1 MTTTVPRDAIAPAVL
16 ELCSELRRAGHGA
29 WVVGGSLR
37 DVLMGKQPSDWD
49 VATSATP
56 EETSRVF
63 KRTIPTGIAHGT
75 VTVLFRG
82 GSYEVTTL
90 RGEGAY
96 SDSRRPDSVF
106 FVKNIDDDLARRD
119 FTVNAIAFDPTTAA
133 LIDPWGG
140 LRDLERRVLR
150 TVGAASE
157 RFTED
162 GLRVLRAARFVA
174 TLEFSLDDD
183 TRAGIA
189 SALDSFRKVSRE
201 RVRDEWIKTMK
212 ARAPSRAFDVMRET
226 GILGITCPALV
237 EQFGCAQNHYHAYD
251 VWRHSMECM
260 DNLHG
265 DPIHRVAGLL
275 HDLGK
280 PATRAMSDKTQDW
293 TFYNHESVGAKMA
306 DRWLREYRFA
316 NDERER
322 VVHLI
327 QHHLVCYSSEWTD
340 AAVRRFVKRV
350 GTDRV
355 DDLLSLA
362 KADALGKGRPVDQE
376 MAALEEL
383 AARIQ
388 SAVNAG
394 AAFGVKQLAV
404 DGRDV
409 MTHLQMPPSRQ
420 VGVILERLLEAVLE
434 QPELNERD
442 ALLKLMDGI
451 GPTPGS

>member
-1 MTTTVPRDAIAPAVL
+1 MNLTVDRQAIAPAVL
-16 ELCSELRRAGHGA
+16 ELCRLLRQAGHGA
-29 WVVGGSLR
+29 WIVGGSLR
-37 DVLMGKQPSDWD
+37 DVLMGRRPSDWD

-75 VTVLFRG
+75 VTVLFQG

-119 FTVNAIAFDPTTAA
+119 FTVNAIAFDPNTDT

-140 LRDLERRVLR
+140 LRDLEQRVLR
-150 TVGAASE
+150 AVGVAQE

-174 TLEFSLDDD
+174 TLEF
-183 TRAGIA
+183 
-189 SALDSFRKVSRE
+189 ALAPETQAAITPTLESFRKVSRE
-201 RVRDEWIKTMK
+201 RVRDEWLKTMK
-212 ARAPSRAFDVMRET
+212 AKTPSRAFDVMRET
-226 GILGITCPALV
+226 GILSITCPTLV
-237 EQFGCAQNHYHAYD
+237 EQFGCEQNRYHAYD

-260 DNLHG
+260 DNLHS

-275 HDLGK
+275 HDIGK

-293 TFYNHESVGAKMA
+293 TFYNHESVGAEMA
-306 DRWLREYRFA
+306 DAWLREYRFA

-322 VVHLI
+322 VVHLVR
-327 QHHLVCYSSEWTD
+327 HHLVCYSAEWTD

-350 GTDRV
+350 GQGRV
-355 DDLLSLA
+355 SDLLALA
-362 KADALGKGRPVDQE
+362 RADALGKGRPVDAE
-376 MAALEEL
+376 IAALNEL
-383 AARIQ
+383 FGRIEAAVAQ
-388 SAVNAG
+388 G
-394 AAFGVKQLAV
+394 AAFGIKQLKV
-404 DGRDV
+404 NGGDV
-409 MTHLQMPPSRQ
+409 MTRLQMPPSRK
-420 VGVILERLLEAVLE
+420 VGEILERLLEAVLE
-434 QPELNERD
+434 QPEINERE
-442 ALLKLMDGI
+442 ALLALIDRI
-451 GPTPGS
+451 GAER

>member
-96 SDSRRPDSVF
+96 SDSRRPDAVF
-106 FVKNIDDDLARRD
+106 FVKNIEDDLARRD
-119 FTVNAIAFDPTTAA
+119 FTVNAIAFDPITGA

-140 LRDLERRVLR
+140 LADLNRRVLT

-157 RFTED
+157 RFSED

-174 TLEFSLDDD
+174 TLEFSLDGD
-183 TRAGIA
+183 TRAGIS
-189 SALDSFRKVSRE
+189 SALESFRKVSRE
-201 RVRDEWIKTMK
+201 RVRDEWVKTMK

-226 GILGITCPALV
+226 GILDITCPALV
-237 EQFGCAQNHYHAYD
+237 EQFGCAQNHYHAHD

-280 PATRAMSDKTQDW
+280 PATRALSDKTQDW

-306 DRWLREYRFA
+306 DKWLREYRFA
-316 NDERER
+316 NDERDR

-362 KADALGKGRPVDQE
+362 KADALGKGRPVEQE

-442 ALLKLMDGI
+442 ALLKLMDGL
-451 GPTPGS
+451 GPNPGS